1 MYGHIFLSMHVH
13 HHTWR
18 SRVSSVNVDIVITCY
33 IILAITRTS
42 LIRRVIIDARRMAQ
56 FNRICLIRDQA
67 ELLRNHNVQLIHM
80 SCAHL
85 QRFELN

>member
-1 MYGHIFLSMHVH
+1 MYVHFFSANVH
-13 HHTWR
+13 HRTWR
-18 SRVSSVNVDIVITCY
+18 SRVSSVNVDVVITCY

-42 LIRRVIIDARRMAQ
+42 LIRRVIIAALRTAQ

-67 ELLRNHNVQLIHM
+67 ELLRNHNVQLIRTP
-80 SCAHL
+80 CAHL